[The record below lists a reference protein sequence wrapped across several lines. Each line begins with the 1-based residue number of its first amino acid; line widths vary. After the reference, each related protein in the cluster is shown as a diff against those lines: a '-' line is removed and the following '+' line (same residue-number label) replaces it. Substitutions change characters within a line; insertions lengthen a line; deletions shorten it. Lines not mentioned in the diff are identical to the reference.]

1 MSTLATHPTQGTSAS
16 HPGRVSAGPYLLVL
30 VQLGTLALVIR
41 QFQID
46 QRAARAGHARGQQI
60 MAACVR
66 AIISL
71 ILVPQEA
78 QQ

>member
-1 MSTLATHPTQGTSAS
+1 M
-16 HPGRVSAGPYLLVL
+16 SAGPYLLVL

-46 QRAARAGHARGQQI
+46 QRAARARHARGHQI
-60 MAACVR
+60 MAACVH

-71 ILVPQEA
+71 ILAPQEA